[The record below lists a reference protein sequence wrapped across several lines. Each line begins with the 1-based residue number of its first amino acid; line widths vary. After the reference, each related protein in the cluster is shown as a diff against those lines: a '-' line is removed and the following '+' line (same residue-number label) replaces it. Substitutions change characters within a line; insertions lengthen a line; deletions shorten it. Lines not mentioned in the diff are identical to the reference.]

1 MYFVDSIGALA
12 FLRLVVRDQ
21 AAFVRHFSLSARL
34 LRALLSKYGYSI
46 PDIRRLEVGD
56 VVSATGIRQTAYT
69 LAESGVK
76 EQPWRQ
82 WAETIG
88 HRMGIDLCLLVE
100 KHLFEELYDKYLFAG
115 LAVEYVREHQTLEHE
130 CLIDSKAYREY
141 VSELTSLKGC
151 TVWPI
156 GSRKTLKLIGA
167 LGVLPILFVYFGI
180 RLVRYKSADASGSIA
195 CIVDAP
201 STFHMMAHLFGG
213 EPNVRYFAERT
224 YTSQFPGSFLKEHK
238 IGVLGVDPQAFFHC
252 IVCAPGFVGC
262 TVRSW
267 RQLRPYGALPLAIMH
282 LLLKG
287 TLLTPRGRNACIV
300 TTEHL
305 TLPRSTRNELLRRQ
319 GSSSI
324 SISRNSYVTYQQ
336 YPAERQLNYNVFCAA
351 GQHAVDLYKKKKAK
365 TPSLFITG
373 SYDTHRELDEP
384 SRGDRLA
391 LLDAFRGNGSLVVF
405 LSPGVCDETCSN
417 ERRLIQLAKHVAGVP
432 GVKVLIR
439 RKPGVPPPRYER
451 FYEDILGHN
460 TSVWVTGVEFDL
472 FDFVGP
478 ADLFVTSISSS
489 ACDIVLRGGQVMFVD
504 FMNTPDLYLPWMR
517 VPEIVLS
524 ENEAYE
530 KIISWVMD
538 SSDGPVRRNHAKVC
552 LEFAQYVGFRS
563 GSFGDYKENLLNQIR
578 PWLDRASTDRVSR
591 VIEQHYS

>member
-1 MYFVDSIGALA
+1 MYFVDSIGAPG

-21 AAFVRHFSLSARL
+21 AAFVRHFSMSARL
-34 LRALLSKYGYSI
+34 MRALLSKSGCSI
-46 PDIRRLEVGD
+46 PDIRRPEIGD
-56 VVSATGIRQTAYT
+56 VVRATGIRQNAYA

-82 WAETIG
+82 WAQSIG
-88 HRMGIDLCLLVE
+88 RRMGLDLCLLVE

-115 LAVEYVREHQTLEHE
+115 LAVEYVREHQTVDHE

-141 VSELTSLKGC
+141 VFELTSLKGC
-151 TVWPI
+151 TVRPT
-156 GSRKTLKLIGA
+156 GSRKTLQLVGGLIA
-167 LGVLPILFVYFGI
+167 LPILFVYFGI

-201 STFHMMAHLFGG
+201 STYHMMAHLFGG

-224 YTSQFPGSFLKEHK
+224 YIPQFPSSFLKDYK
-238 IGVLGVDPQAFFHC
+238 IGVLGVDFWTFLHC
-252 IVCAPGFVGC
+252 VVCAPVFIAC
-262 TVRSW
+262 TARAW
-267 RQLRPYGALPLAIMH
+267 RQLLPYGALPSEIMR
-282 LLLKG
+282 LLLKAS
-287 TLLTPRGRNACIV
+287 LLIPSGRSICIV

-305 TLPRSTRNELLRRQ
+305 TLPRSARNELLRRQ

-336 YPAERQLNYNVFCAA
+336 YPAERQLDYDVFCAA
-351 GQHAVDLYKKKKAK
+351 GQHAVDLYKKKMAK

-373 SYDTHRELDEP
+373 SYDTYRELDIP
-384 SRGDRLA
+384 SRGARLA
-391 LLDAFRGNGSLVVF
+391 LLDSFRGNDSLVVF

-417 ERRLIQLAKHVAGVP
+417 ERRLIQLAKHVGELP

-451 FYEDILGHN
+451 FYEEIMGHDS
-460 TSVWVTGVEFDL
+460 SVWVTSGEFDL
-472 FDFVGP
+472 FDFVER
-478 ADLFVTSISSS
+478 ADLFVTSISTS
-489 ACDIVLRGGQVMFVD
+489 ACDIALRGGQVMFVD
-504 FMNTPDLYLPWMR
+504 FMNTPDLYIPWMR
-517 VPEIVLS
+517 VPKIVLS